1 MLSVGIEPTTL
12 GLWDPRAANCANWAQ
27 KIVVIVVVV
36 LRQPGVEPGPH
47 RWQRRIL
54 TVELL
59 ALIIHTHTSLF
70 SLLSSLFFF
79 ASTGNRTRTSCLE
92 GTNSN
97 HWTIDAVFYMYVQ
110 NNILLYMYL

>member
-1 MLSVGIEPTTL
+1 M
-12 GLWDPRAANCANWAQ
+12 
-27 KIVVIVVVV
+27 VIVVVV

-70 SLLSSLFFF
+70 SLLSSSLHRPGIEPGPRAWKARILTIELSTLLGFFLFF
-79 ASTGNRTRTSCLE
+79 APTAGIEPATT
-92 GTNSN
+92 
-97 HWTIDAVFYMYVQ
+97 
-110 NNILLYMYL
+110 